1 MSPKNNVTVEPYRA
15 RVPANVERKDS
26 ILFGFTFR
34 QVVILT
40 IAGLIIDAAW
50 TALARVV
57 HPLAFLIGAIPV
69 AGFAFV
75 LAVGRRDGIS
85 LDAWLAHAIRHRRAP
100 HQRVPTDDAIG
111 AAPAGVQTTA
121 GRGGKLP
128 LPAPLRLPA
137 KGITA
142 DGLVDLGPDGTTALV
157 AASTVAFGLRTPGE
171 QNGLVAGFGRWL
183 NSLDAPVQILVRAER
198 VDLTTL
204 ADRIADLAPS
214 LPHPALE
221 QAALS
226 HVAFLDDL
234 AAQRELLHR
243 KVTIAVRDRRGP
255 GHTLHRA
262 AEAVRALG
270 ACEVDAVVLDGYAAA
285 ATLAA
290 SLDPTGTSGAIGLA
304 PDSAVI
310 HAATDGGGTSGAGG
324 DRW

>member
-1 MSPKNNVTVEPYRA
+1 MARRDSEAPMRA
-15 RVPANVERKDS
+15 RIAADVEKKDA

-40 IAGLIIDAAW
+40 VAGLIIYTAW
-50 TALARVV
+50 TVLAKVV
-57 HPLAFLIGAIPV
+57 HPLVFLIAAIPV

-85 LDAWLAHAIRHRRAP
+85 LDAWLAHAIRHRRTP
-100 HQRVPTDDAIG
+100 HQLVPADGPITP
-111 AAPAGVQTTA
+111 APAWVSTTG
-121 GRGGKLP
+121 GRGDKLP

-137 KGITA
+137 KGITS

-157 AASTVAFGLRTPGE
+157 SASTVAFGLRTPGE

-198 VDLTTL
+198 VDLTTV

-226 HVAFLDDL
+226 HVTFLDNL

-243 KVTIAVRDRRGP
+243 QVTVAVRDRRGP

-270 ACEVDAVVLDGYAAA
+270 ACEVDAAVLDGYAAA

-290 SLDPTGTSGAIGLA
+290 SLDPTGPQPGTSGTG
-304 PDSAVI
+304 STAVI
-310 HAATDGGGTSGAGG
+310 HGTSGAGG
-324 DRW
+324 EQW

>member
-1 MSPKNNVTVEPYRA
+1 MARRDSEAPMRA
-15 RVPANVERKDS
+15 RIPANVEKKDV
-26 ILFGFTFR
+26 ILFGFTSR

-40 IAGLIIDAAW
+40 VAALIIYAAW

-57 HPLAFLIGAIPV
+57 HPLVFLIAAVPV
-69 AGFAFV
+69 AGFAFA
-75 LAVGRRDGIS
+75 LADGRRDGIS
-85 LDAWLAHAIRHRRAP
+85 LDAWLAHAIRHRRTP
-100 HQRVPTDDAIG
+100 HRLVPTGDAIG
-111 AAPAGVQTTA
+111 PAPAWVQTTA
-121 GRGGKLP
+121 GRGDKLP

-137 KGITA
+137 KGITS

-157 AASTVAFGLRTPGE
+157 SASTTVAFGLRTPGE

-198 VDLTTL
+198 VDLTTV

-243 KVTIAVRDRRGP
+243 RVTIAVRDRRGP

-270 ACEVDAVVLDGYAAA
+270 ACEVTATVLDGPDAAG
-285 ATLAA
+285 TLAA
-290 SLDPTGTSGAIGLA
+290 CLDPTAPLPAVGLA
-304 PDSAVI
+304 PEN
-310 HAATDGGGTSGAGG
+310 
-324 DRW
+324 

>member
-1 MSPKNNVTVEPYRA
+1 MARRDTEAPMRA

-40 IAGLIIDAAW
+40 VAGLIIYAAW

-57 HPLAFLIGAIPV
+57 PPPQFLIGAIPV

-75 LAVGRRDGIS
+75 LAVGRRDGIP
-85 LDAWLAHAIRHRRAP
+85 LDAWLLHAIRHRRAP
-100 HQRVPTDDAIG
+100 HQLVPTDDAISP
-111 AAPAGVQTTA
+111 APAWVQTTA
-121 GRGGKLP
+121 GSGNKLP

-142 DGLVDLGPDGTTALV
+142 DGLVDLGPDGTAALV

-198 VDLTTL
+198 VDLTTF
-204 ADRIADLAPS
+204 ADRIHDHAPN

-221 QAALS
+221 EAALS
-226 HVAFLDDL
+226 HAAFLDDL

-243 KVTIAVRDRRGP
+243 QVTIAVRDRRGA
-255 GHTLHRA
+255 GHTVHRA
-262 AEAVRALG
+262 SEAVRALA
-270 ACEVDAVVLDGYAAA
+270 ACEVTATVLDAADTA
-285 ATLAA
+285 ATLAGC
-290 SLDPTGTSGAIGLA
+290 LDPAAPPPPVGAADG
-304 PDSAVI
+304 AVI
-310 HAATDGGGTSGAGG
+310 HGISDTGGTSGAGG
-324 DRW
+324 GWR

>member
-1 MSPKNNVTVEPYRA
+1 MRA
-15 RVPANVERKDS
+15 RIPADVEKKDA
-26 ILFGFTFR
+26 ILFGFNFR

-40 IAGLIIDAAW
+40 VAALIIYAAW

-57 HPLAFLIGAIPV
+57 HPLVFLIGVIPV

-85 LDAWLAHAIRHRRAP
+85 LDAWLGRAIRHRRTP
-100 HQRVPTDDAIG
+100 HQLVPVDGQIDP
-111 AAPAGVQTTA
+111 APAWVRTTA
-121 GRGGKLP
+121 GRSDKLP

-137 KGITA
+137 KGITP

-157 AASTVAFGLRTPGE
+157 TASTVAFGLRTPGE

-198 VDLTTL
+198 VDLTTV
-204 ADRIADLAPS
+204 ADRIAGLAPS

-243 KVTIAVRDRRGP
+243 QVTIAVRDRRGS

-290 SLDPTGTSGAIGLA
+290 SLDPTGTSGAGA
-304 PDSAVI
+304 STVNHSDS
-310 HAATDGGGTSGAGG
+310 TGGGE
-324 DRW
+324 R

>member
-1 MSPKNNVTVEPYRA
+1 MARRDSEAPMRA
-15 RVPANVERKDS
+15 RIPANVEKKDV

-40 IAGLIIDAAW
+40 VAALIIYAAW

-57 HPLAFLIGAIPV
+57 HPLVFLIGAIPV

-85 LDAWLAHAIRHRRAP
+85 LDAWVAHAIRHRRTP
-100 HQRVPTDDAIG
+100 HQLVPTDGPITP
-111 AAPAGVQTTA
+111 APAWVSTTG
-121 GRGGKLP
+121 GRGDKLP

-137 KGITA
+137 KGITP
-142 DGLVDLGPDGTTALV
+142 DGLVDLGADGTTALV

-198 VDLTTL
+198 VDLTTV

-221 QAALS
+221 AAALS

-243 KVTIAVRDRRGP
+243 QVTIAVRDRRGP

-262 AEAVRALG
+262 AEAVRALA
-270 ACEVDAVVLDGYAAA
+270 ACEVDAAVLDGYDAAGA
-285 ATLAA
+285 VAA
-290 SLDPTGTSGAIGLA
+290 SLSPTGTA
-304 PDSAVI
+304 
-310 HAATDGGGTSGAGG
+310 GAGASTVNRSDFTGEG

>member
-1 MSPKNNVTVEPYRA
+1 MARRDSEAPMRA
-15 RVPANVERKDS
+15 RPPADVEKKDV

-40 IAGLIIDAAW
+40 VAALIIYAAW

-57 HPLAFLIGAIPV
+57 HPLVFLVAAVPV

-75 LAVGRRDGIS
+75 LAVGRRDGIC
-85 LDAWLAHAIRHRRAP
+85 LDAWLAYAIRHRGSP
-100 HQRVPTDDAIG
+100 HRLVPADGPI
-111 AAPAGVQTTA
+111 APAPAWVSTTG
-121 GRGGKLP
+121 GRGDKLP

-137 KGITA
+137 KGITS

-157 AASTVAFGLRTPGE
+157 SASTVAFGLRTPGE

-198 VDLTTL
+198 VDLTTV
-204 ADRIADLAPS
+204 ADRIADLAPG

-243 KVTIAVRDRRGP
+243 QVTIAVRDRRGP

-270 ACEVDAVVLDGYAAA
+270 ACEVDAAVLDGYAAA

-290 SLDPTGTSGAIGLA
+290 SLDPTG
-304 PDSAVI
+304 PQP
-310 HAATDGGGTSGAGG
+310 GTSGAGADAVIHGASDAGG
-324 DRW
+324 DQW

>member
-1 MSPKNNVTVEPYRA
+1 MARCDNEAPMRA
-15 RVPANVERKDS
+15 RIPADVAKKDA

-40 IAGLIIDAAW
+40 VAGLIIYTAW
-50 TALARVV
+50 TALAKVV
-57 HPLAFLIGAIPV
+57 HPLVFLIGAIPV

-85 LDAWLAHAIRHRRAP
+85 LDAWLAHAIRHRRTP
-100 HQRVPTDDAIG
+100 HQLVPTDGPITP
-111 AAPAGVQTTA
+111 APAWVRTTA
-121 GRGGKLP
+121 GLGDKLP

-137 KGITA
+137 RGITG

-157 AASTVAFGLRTPGE
+157 TASTVAFGLRTPGE

-198 VDLTTL
+198 VGLTIV

-243 KVTIAVRDRRGP
+243 QVTIAVRDKRGP
-255 GHTLHRA
+255 GHTIHRA
-262 AEAVRALG
+262 SETVRALA
-270 ACEVDAVVLDGYAAA
+270 ACEVTATVLDGYAAA

-290 SLDPTGTSGAIGLA
+290 SLDPTGPQPPVGA
-304 PDSAVI
+304 
-310 HAATDGGGTSGAGG
+310 SGAGADVVIRAA
-324 DRW
+324 DRGERW

>member
-1 MSPKNNVTVEPYRA
+1 MARRDTEAPMRA

-40 IAGLIIDAAW
+40 IAALIIYAAW

-57 HPLAFLIGAIPV
+57 HPLAFLVGAIPV

-75 LAVGRRDGIS
+75 LAVGRRNGIS
-85 LDAWLAHAIRHRRAP
+85 LDAWLAHAIRHRSAP
-100 HQRVPTDDAIG
+100 HRLVPTNDAIG
-111 AAPAGVQTTA
+111 PAPAWVQTTT
-121 GRGGKLP
+121 GRGDKLP

-198 VDLTTL
+198 VDLTAV
-204 ADRIADLAPS
+204 ADRIHAQAPS

-221 QAALS
+221 EAALS
-226 HVAFLDDL
+226 HAAFLDEL

-243 KVTIAVRDRRGP
+243 QVTIAVRDRRGT
-255 GHTLHRA
+255 GHTIHRA
-262 AEAVRALG
+262 SEAVRALA
-270 ACEVDAVVLDGYAAA
+270 ACEVTATVLDAPDAA

-290 SLDPTGTSGAIGLA
+290 CLDPTAPLPAVGLT
-304 PDSAVI
+304 PENTVI
-310 HAATDGGGTSGAGG
+310 HGTSGAGG
-324 DRW
+324 DRR

>member
-1 MSPKNNVTVEPYRA
+1 MARRDTEAPMRA

-40 IAGLIIDAAW
+40 VAGLIIYAAW

-57 HPLAFLIGAIPV
+57 HPLAFLIGAIPL

-75 LAVGRRDGIS
+75 LAVGPGDGIG
-85 LDAWLAHAIRHRRAP
+85 P
-100 HQRVPTDDAIG
+100 
-111 AAPAGVQTTA
+111 APAWVQTTA
-121 GRGGKLP
+121 GRGDKLP

-137 KGITA
+137 KGVTA

-198 VDLTTL
+198 VDLTAV
-204 ADRIADLAPS
+204 ADRIHAQAPS

-221 QAALS
+221 EAALS
-226 HVAFLDDL
+226 HAAFLDEL

-243 KVTIAVRDRRGP
+243 QVTIAVRDRRGP
-255 GHTLHRA
+255 GHTIHRA
-262 AEAVRALG
+262 SEAVRALA
-270 ACEVDAVVLDGYAAA
+270 ACEVTASVLDAADTA
-285 ATLAA
+285 ATLAGC
-290 SLDPTGTSGAIGLA
+290 LDPTAPPPPVGLGRA
-304 PDSAVI
+304 KK
-310 HAATDGGGTSGAGG
+310 
-324 DRW
+324 